1 VHSAEQVDS
10 LRKFHERLSTCTYAF
25 FLTDRNRLGLSVAA
39 WQLAQ
44 WWAGLARALEHPGQV
59 LHRTAYRTPLTARP
73 LHLRFAPRALGRRSF
88 SQRLRALRDKD
99 GSLVLEDFER
109 TLRRQVVPQPKS
121 TPLSPHPPVAPGA
134 NAKRVKCP
142 EAASHHTE

>member
-1 VHSAEQVDS
+1 M
-10 LRKFHERLSTCTYAF
+10 F

-44 WWAGLARALEHPGQV
+44 WWAGLARALEYPGQV

-73 LHLRFAPRALGRRSF
+73 LYLRFASHALGRRSF

-109 TLRRQVVPQPKS
+109 TLRRQVVPQPEINPALS
-121 TPLSPHPPVAPGA
+121 TPARCAQSQ
-134 NAKRVKCP
+134 R
-142 EAASHHTE
+142 